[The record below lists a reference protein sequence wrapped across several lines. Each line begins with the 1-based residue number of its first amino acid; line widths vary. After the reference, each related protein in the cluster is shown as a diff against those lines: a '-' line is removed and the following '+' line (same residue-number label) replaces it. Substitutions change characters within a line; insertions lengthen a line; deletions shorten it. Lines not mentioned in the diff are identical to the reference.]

1 VPYSTAMQLIH
12 KYQTHYLLTIYRLM
26 IHENK
31 FEDLFSVNNII
42 VTSMELIVTN
52 MELDN
57 KSNETKYNEKQRI
70 KVTRLRWTRWWIINV
85 SEQES
90 GICIMSQITL
100 QHSHR
105 WHSALPHTL
114 SNSTTVSCSTSGHMV
129 PWQMAVIT
137 TTLCSKKNTWP
148 HFWW

>member
-1 VPYSTAMQLIH
+1 MQLIH

-70 KVTRLRWTRWWIINV
+70 KVTRLRWTRW
-85 SEQES
+85 
-90 GICIMSQITL
+90 
-100 QHSHR
+100 
-105 WHSALPHTL
+105 
-114 SNSTTVSCSTSGHMV
+114 
-129 PWQMAVIT
+129 
-137 TTLCSKKNTWP
+137 
-148 HFWW
+148 

>member
-1 VPYSTAMQLIH
+1 
-12 KYQTHYLLTIYRLM
+12 M

-70 KVTRLRWTRWWIINV
+70 KVTRLRWTRW
-85 SEQES
+85 
-90 GICIMSQITL
+90 
-100 QHSHR
+100 
-105 WHSALPHTL
+105 
-114 SNSTTVSCSTSGHMV
+114 
-129 PWQMAVIT
+129 
-137 TTLCSKKNTWP
+137 
-148 HFWW
+148 